1 MQGSGD
7 ETAAKEC
14 LSEIYSGCEINV
26 RTTGA
31 PVDIDS
37 GPDLKHRQG
46 SVVSIITLPSC

>member
-1 MQGSGD
+1 MAGKFIVEIKGKDFTLTMQGSGN

-37 GPDLKHRQG
+37 GP
-46 SVVSIITLPSC
+46 